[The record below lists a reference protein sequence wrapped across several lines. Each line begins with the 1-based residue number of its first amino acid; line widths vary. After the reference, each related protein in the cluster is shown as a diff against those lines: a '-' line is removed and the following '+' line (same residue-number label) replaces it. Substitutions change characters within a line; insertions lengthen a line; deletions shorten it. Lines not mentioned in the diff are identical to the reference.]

1 MPRILVIDDDDMVR
15 STIKAILERAGHEV
29 TLAVDGEDGLRQFQR
44 QGCDLVVCDI
54 FMPNKE
60 GIATLRE
67 LRHLD
72 AAVPVITMT
81 GGSPSA
87 GRTGPSAYADYLNMS
102 TLLGATR
109 TIHKPFRASEL
120 IALVQE
126 CLDEKKPPA
135 PPSPGG
141 S

>member
-15 STIKAILERAGHEV
+15 GTIKAILERAGHEV

-44 QGCDLVVCDI
+44 QPCDLVVCDI

-67 LRHLD
+67 LRQVD

-120 IALVQE
+120 IALVQA
-126 CLDEKKPPA
+126 CLEGTKPR
-135 PPSPGG
+135 PP
-141 S
+141 

>member
-15 STIKAILERAGHEV
+15 STIKAILERAGHDV
-29 TLAVDGEDGLRQFQR
+29 TLAVDGEDGLSQFQR
-44 QGCDLVVCDI
+44 QSCDLVVCDI

-67 LRHLD
+67 LRNID
-72 AAVPVITMT
+72 AAIPVITMT
-81 GGSPSA
+81 GGSPST
-87 GRTGPSAYADYLNMS
+87 GRAGPSAHADYLTMS

-126 CLDEKKPPA
+126 CLAENKPP
-135 PPSPGG
+135 S
-141 S
+141 

>member
-1 MPRILVIDDDDMVR
+1 MPRILVIDDDEMVR
-15 STIKAILERAGHEV
+15 GTIKAILERAGHEV
-29 TLAVDGEDGLRQFQR
+29 VLAVDGDDGLQQFQR
-44 QGCDLVVCDI
+44 QVCDLVLCDI

-102 TLLGATR
+102 TMLGATR
-109 TIHKPFRASEL
+109 TLHKPFRANEL
-120 IALVQE
+120 VSLVRE
-126 CLDEKKPPA
+126 CLDERKPA
-135 PPSPGG
+135 S
-141 S
+141 

>member
-15 STIKAILERAGHEV
+15 GTVKAILERAGHEV
-29 TLAVDGEDGLRQFQR
+29 TLAVDGEDGLRQFECQR
-44 QGCDLVVCDI
+44 CDLVVCDI

-67 LRHLD
+67 LRNLD
-72 AAVPVITMT
+72 AAIPVITMT
-81 GGSPSA
+81 GGSPTA
-87 GRTGPSAYADYLNMS
+87 GRTGPTAYADYLNMS

-109 TIHKPFRASEL
+109 TIHKPFHATEL

-126 CLDEKKPPA
+126 CLDEKKPP
-135 PPSPGG
+135 S
-141 S
+141 

>member
-1 MPRILVIDDDDMVR
+1 MRRILVIDDDDMVR
-15 STIKAILERAGHEV
+15 GTIKAILERAGYEV
-29 TLAVDGEDGLRQFQR
+29 TLAVDGEDGLRQFQ
-44 QGCDLVVCDI
+44 QQPCDLVVCDI

-87 GRTGPSAYADYLNMS
+87 GRTGPTAHADYLNMS

-109 TIHKPFRASEL
+109 TIHKPFRATEL
-120 IALVQE
+120 VSLVKE
-126 CLDEKKPPA
+126 CLDQKTPP
-135 PPSPGG
+135 G
-141 S
+141 

>member
-15 STIKAILERAGHEV
+15 GTIKAILERAGHEV

-44 QGCDLVVCDI
+44 QSCDLVVCDI

-67 LRHLD
+67 LRQLD

-87 GRTGPSAYADYLNMS
+87 GRTGPSASDYLTMS

-126 CLDEKKPPA
+126 CLAEKV
-135 PPSPGG
+135 PPS
-141 S
+141 

>member
-15 STIKAILERAGHEV
+15 GTIKAILERAGHEV

-44 QGCDLVVCDI
+44 QTCDLVVCDI

-60 GIATLRE
+60 GLATLRD

-72 AAVPVITMT
+72 AAIPVITMT

-87 GRTGPSAYADYLNMS
+87 GQTGPTAYADYLNMS

-109 TIHKPFRASEL
+109 TIHKPFRATDL
-120 IALVQE
+120 ISLVQE
-126 CLDEKKPPA
+126 CLDEKKPP
-135 PPSPGG
+135 S
-141 S
+141 

>member
-15 STIKAILERAGHEV
+15 GTIKAILERAGHEV

-44 QGCDLVVCDI
+44 QSCDLVVCDI

-67 LRHLD
+67 LRQLD

-87 GRTGPSAYADYLNMS
+87 GRTGPSDSDYLTMS

-120 IALVQE
+120 IALVQA
-126 CLDEKKPPA
+126 CLAEKI
-135 PPSPGG
+135 PPS
-141 S
+141 